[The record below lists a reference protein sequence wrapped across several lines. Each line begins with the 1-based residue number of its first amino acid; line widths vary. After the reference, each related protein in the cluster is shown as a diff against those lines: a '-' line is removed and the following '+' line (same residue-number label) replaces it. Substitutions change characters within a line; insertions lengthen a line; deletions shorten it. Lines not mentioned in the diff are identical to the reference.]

1 MSSDNRSHRG
11 KPDVTRVYGDIDGDF
26 ILDRIPPYSLINNV
40 INLTTPP
47 PHPHFGWRITLN
59 DADYRY
65 SLVPIGSRWNQLALF
80 ILLWLGPIFTGIA
93 AMWVFM
99 KAFYSVKLNEVGIQ
113 SKKDFGMS
121 SLNIPL
127 LPRKRKRH
135 EPKQAADDYLDED
148 ADEPRVPSTQPA
160 SFMVGHE
167 SSQVAQNSKVANP
180 KRLTVLIATMEYEIE
195 DWGIRVKIGGLG
207 VMSSLMGKNLKHQDL
222 IWVIP
227 WFVLTSCSSSIVL
240 TFSSIGDIKYPVD
253 QQAESIPIKVLGNM
267 YEIKTQYHVVGNIR
281 YVLLDAPI
289 FRQQT
294 KADPYPTRMDD
305 LDSAVYY
312 SAWNSCIA
320 EVMKRFPI
328 DLCKRFTM
336 SLKGGNLTFA

>member
-1 MSSDNRSHRG
+1 M
-11 KPDVTRVYGDIDGDF
+11 YGDIDGDF

-47 PHPHFGWRITLN
+47 PHPYFGWRIALN

-65 SLVPIGSRWNQLALF
+65 TLNPVGSRWNQLALF

-93 AMWVFM
+93 AMWGFM

-113 SKKDFGMS
+113 SKRDFGMS

-135 EPKQAADDYLDED
+135 EPKQAAGDYNDED
-148 ADEPRVPSTQPA
+148 TGELHASTIQPA

-167 SSQVAQNSKVANP
+167 SSQVAQTSKVANP

-195 DWGIRVKIGGLG
+195 DWGIKVKIGGLG

-227 WFVLTSCSSSIVL
+227 WFVQTS
-240 TFSSIGDIKYPVD
+240 G
-253 QQAESIPIKVLGNM
+253 
-267 YEIKTQYHVVGNIR
+267 
-281 YVLLDAPI
+281 
-289 FRQQT
+289 
-294 KADPYPTRMDD
+294 
-305 LDSAVYY
+305 
-312 SAWNSCIA
+312 
-320 EVMKRFPI
+320 
-328 DLCKRFTM
+328 
-336 SLKGGNLTFA
+336 